1 VLDDLPPRL
10 TGRVATIGVGR
21 PGVPSADVDSA
32 DVDGAAGIRA
42 LLDHLHDHGRRRI
55 ALVGGPRRLPPWR
68 PDRPGAAAPGPGR
81 QVPGCGGGY
90 LFVVAYL

>member
-1 VLDDLPPRL
+1 
-10 TGRVATIGVGR
+10 
-21 PGVPSADVDSA
+21 VPSADVDSADVDSADVDGA